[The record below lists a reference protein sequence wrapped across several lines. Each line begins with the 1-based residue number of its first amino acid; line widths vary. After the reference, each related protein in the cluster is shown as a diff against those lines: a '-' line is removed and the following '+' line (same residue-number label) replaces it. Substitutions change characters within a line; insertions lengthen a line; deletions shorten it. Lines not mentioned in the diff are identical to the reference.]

1 MECRFF
7 QADHGEAD
15 GAVGKTS
22 VWSES
27 YSRKMNSQYLHDR
40 SKGNGR
46 KGKCIQFCQGSR

>member
-7 QADHGEAD
+7 QADHGEAER
-15 GAVGKTS
+15 AVGKTS

-46 KGKCIQFCQGSR
+46 KGKCIQFCQSSR